1 MYLVGTF
8 QSSAWVAL
16 GKVKNP
22 LTDKLERNLK
32 QASFYIDLLDMMQ
45 TKMEGNLTEY
55 EEQVLINTVS
65 ELKINYIEEKKKQDE
80 SGEPTHETEE
90 LSGDTSGE
98 EE

>member
-16 GKVKNP
+16 DKVKNP

-65 ELKINYIEEKKKQDE
+65 ELKINYI
-80 SGEPTHETEE
+80 
-90 LSGDTSGE
+90 
-98 EE
+98 

>member
-1 MYLVGTF
+1 MSQGTPTKEEELFMYLVGTF

-55 EEQVLINTVS
+55 E
-65 ELKINYIEEKKKQDE
+65 
-80 SGEPTHETEE
+80 
-90 LSGDTSGE
+90 
-98 EE
+98 

>member
-1 MYLVGTF
+1 M
-8 QSSAWVAL
+8 
-16 GKVKNP
+16 
-22 LTDKLERNLK
+22 TDKLERNLK

-65 ELKINYIEEKKKQDE
+65 ELKINYIEEKKKPDE
-80 SGEPTHETEE
+80 SREPAHETEK
-90 LSGDTSGE
+90 LSGDSSE

>member
-22 LTDKLERNLK
+22 MTDKLERNLK

-55 EEQVLINTVS
+55 EEQVLINTC
-65 ELKINYIEEKKKQDE
+65 LLY
-80 SGEPTHETEE
+80 
-90 LSGDTSGE
+90 TSPSPRD
-98 EE
+98 